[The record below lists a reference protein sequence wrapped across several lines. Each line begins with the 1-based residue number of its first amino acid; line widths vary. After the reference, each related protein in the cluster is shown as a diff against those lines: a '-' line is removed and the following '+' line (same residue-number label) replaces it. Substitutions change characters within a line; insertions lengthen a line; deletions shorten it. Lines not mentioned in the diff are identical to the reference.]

1 MVKVRLENGAF
12 FSGEIGGERNQFT
25 RFLLAVVDGL
35 GLLGQL
41 FLGALFRELLSRVNF
56 TLMKVSTCPSI

>member
-56 TLMKVSTCPSI
+56 KK